1 MKERYQKRHRL
12 ELRRFFDFP
21 KNRMLFLEI
30 RCFLQLSFLIML
42 DIIEVFAHNLKE
54 DCFLPLLM
62 ESCKYAVI
70 DVWKGL
76 I

>member
-1 MKERYQKRHRL
+1 
-12 ELRRFFDFP
+12 
-21 KNRMLFLEI
+21 
-30 RCFLQLSFLIML
+30 ML